1 MTTTTAV
8 GSGSVDNNNND
19 NDDDDLIELR
29 FEDIPVDMDELI
41 SDIIMSSELF
51 EDDEDD
57 DVEKDNAAGV
67 DGVDEYGQ
75 ATTTNNKTNP
85 KKSRGS
91 SGSGGMTVST
101 DKDGRPSILS
111 MRPSLISPTMADKLL
126 EGLMNIS
133 SSSLLTKLK
142 STRKSSSSPRYSS
155 HTGTGDESSK
165 WLMRSS
171 VNLGDY
177 DYDDITDED
186 IGRRGQEEGQG
197 QGGRMQAPRYSISSD
212 PSEQQQQQ
220 QQQPNHDYSN
230 YNNGSNNNGSRR
242 YSISAN
248 PDVFGGGGGIP
259 IDINDEYE
267 SYNRSSS
274 MGMQQLQKDPS
285 LRSIFG
291 YHASNAGNDTS
302 TPPKIKSRRF
312 SVSRVTVSMFDRPFD
327 DYDHNDDT
335 KSSFSSMNHNT
346 GQVKPVEVLSNECKQ
361 MYGKET
367 YNVQHVQEEALAKEM
382 ELLSFTH
389 RSKIN
394 FDVHGIIPMTS
405 SGNGG
410 NINGNMDM
418 NVGGMG
424 GMGGSTSNG
433 NGNGLVDDDVDKYL
447 KQLDDQLKNAVHI
460 NENDNGKGNEKVMAF
475 MEAQKMNPNYVN
487 SKEFRLM
494 FLRMYSDCGC
504 SDTDP
509 TAQNSNNR
517 TTYDVSKAKDKLLLH
532 FQIKK
537 QIFGN
542 KNNDVLGRD
551 VRLSDLD
558 SNDRIAMNSGAFQI
572 MPERDTAGRAII
584 LYAPGQRIYNQI
596 ENWMKAM
603 WYLMYVV
610 AKDIDNQLLG
620 VCIVVY
626 FRGFTTVRDTF
637 EQAQKLTVVRDAIP
651 NKVVALHYC
660 YQDESM
666 IALITAQKVHFLT
679 RNLRSRLRDHYSTD
693 HNEICFQL
701 ETYGI
706 PIDKEILL
714 PNGHLGMKWYNEWIT
729 IRQSLE
735 EVATAEQQQ
744 QVATTTGVLSSNSN
758 SNSINHI
765 GINITPRKFD
775 VLFGRGRT
783 TREHVGNLRCA
794 HLVEMHQL
802 EYEKCSKS
810 EKTELAKRI
819 VTMIKECN
827 GRFLKKDRKVSNVFV
842 LSAMTVYV
850 GGGDCDCSDFTV
862 LYCVRYSGTFFLVVK
877 K

>member
-1 MTTTTAV
+1 VPQSKSKAKAKSRNKTSIMTTTTTAAV
-8 GSGSVDNNNND
+8 GSGSFDNNNND
-19 NDDDDLIELR
+19 NDDNDDLIELR
-29 FEDIPVDMDELI
+29 FEDIPEDMDELI

-51 EDDEDD
+51 EDDIED
-57 DVEKDNAAGV
+57 DVEEDNGGGV
-67 DGVDEYGQ
+67 DSVDEYGQ
-75 ATTTNNKTNP
+75 ATTNKTEKN
-85 KKSRGS
+85 KTSRRRS
-91 SGSGGMTVST
+91 THSGSGGMTVST
-101 DKDGRPSILS
+101 DKNGRPSILS

-133 SSSLLTKLK
+133 TTSLLTTIKSK
-142 STRKSSSSPRYSS
+142 SKSFIGNKTGGGSTRKSSTPRYSS
-155 HTGTGDESSK
+155 FTGTGDDSSR

-171 VNLGDY
+171 INMEDY

-186 IGRRGQEEGQG
+186 IGRGQG
-197 QGGRMQAPRYSISSD
+197 QVGRQSMQPQRYSISSD
-212 PSEQQQQQ
+212 PSEHHQQYQQQQQ
-220 QQQPNHDYSN
+220 QQQPNYNYSN
-230 YNNGSNNNGSRR
+230 DNNANAGRR

-259 IDINDEYE
+259 ININDE
-267 SYNRSSS
+267 SYRSSS

-291 YHASNAGNDTS
+291 YHASNASNEQQ
-302 TPPKIKSRRF
+302 PPKIKSRRF

-327 DYDHNDDT
+327 DYDHNDETT
-335 KSSFSSMNHNT
+335 KSLSSLNHET
-346 GQVKPVEVLSNECKQ
+346 GQKVIKPVEVLSNECKQ
-361 MYGKET
+361 MYGNET
-367 YNVQHVQEEALAKEM
+367 YKVQHVQEEALAKEM

-394 FDVHGIIPMTS
+394 FDVHGIIPMAS
-405 SGNGG
+405 SGNMNMGG
-410 NINGNMDM
+410 TMDM
-418 NVGGMG
+418 NIGGMG
-424 GMGGSTSNG
+424 GTSNG
-433 NGNGLVDDDVDKYL
+433 GTSTSNGLVDDDVDGVDKYL

-460 NENDNGKGNEKVMAF
+460 ATMSNDNENSDNEKVNAF
-475 MEAQKMNPNYVN
+475 MEAQKMNPHYVN

-504 SDTDP
+504 NTDP
-509 TAQNSNNR
+509 QNTNV
-517 TTYDVSKAKDKLLLH
+517 TTYDVGKAKDKLLLH

-584 LYAPGQRIYNQI
+584 LYAPGQRIYNKI

-610 AKDIDNQLLG
+610 AKDIDNQLTG
-620 VCIVVY
+620 ICIVVY

-729 IRQSLE
+729 LRQSLE
-735 EVATAEQQQ
+735 EVADQQQ
-744 QVATTTGVLSSNSN
+744 QVAATTGVSSSGNIDHSN
-758 SNSINHI
+758 CNNHI

-783 TREHVGNLRCA
+783 TRNHVGNLRCA

-827 GRFLKKDRKVSNVFV
+827 GRFLKKDRKVS
-842 LSAMTVYV
+842 S
-850 GGGDCDCSDFTV
+850 
-862 LYCVRYSGTFFLVVK
+862 
-877 K
+877 